1 MAKYNTFVLVDTKVR
16 KTLLVTSSARK
27 ARRELEAGKRIEVWS
42 DNQKT
47 QTVYSTQANKL
58 NPYIEAEREYIRM
71 KQVRA
76 EVNNAT
82 RKVLRT

>member
-27 ARRELEAGKRIEVWS
+27 ARRELATGKRIEVWN

-47 QTVYSTQANKL
+47 KTIYAAQSKAMI
-58 NPYIEAEREYIRM
+58 PYIEAEREHIRT
-71 KQVRA
+71 KQMQA
-76 EVNNAT
+76 EVRNAT
-82 RKVLRT
+82 RRVMRY